1 VINPYRSRPFSY
13 VYGAAHFGK
22 SLTWYFS
29 ELLFAYFLTEF
40 CGLQPSTMAL
50 LLAASFI
57 FSAIA
62 DPLIGW
68 LIVGLSRTLDQAI
81 RLQGAGAVV
90 SGVSVVIFSATGLV
104 PPQVRLDYAI
114 AASCLFR
121 LAYAFYDVPQNAIL
135 SLRQADSNQRM
146 SLSAIRMTGSGLA
159 SLTVATTAAF
169 IVGADAKVGAQ
180 WFVWI
185 STVFAIV
192 GVLTALA
199 LRGQANPPA
208 TKAAD
213 DAPARPDPIAAT
225 RPPWRLMLALG
236 VIAIDC
242 ATLGVFFRLE
252 PYFTGAALQGVISRT
267 VVLDLLALGSV
278 ASQPL
283 WALVGRRISPS
294 WAFAAS
300 AITVAGGA
308 VVFVAAGG
316 RSTPILA
323 TGGFLL
329 GAGNGGMIMLLW
341 SVFADEIADRRQHI
355 GTLAPTVAFAVFTAV
370 IKAASA
376 VSVLLVGALLTAINY
391 RNAEVATS
399 WALLAPMACFP
410 LAGAAMSLLAAP
422 FLWRSLKARIGDV
435 TRRQRPQRPKRSLRR
450 SSPAAPP

>member
-1 VINPYRSRPFSY
+1 MINPNRSRPFSY

-40 CGLQPSTMAL
+40 CGLRPSTMAL

-68 LIVGLSRTLDQAI
+68 IIVGFSRTLDQAL
-81 RLQGAGAVV
+81 RLQGAGAIV
-90 SGVSVVIFSATGLV
+90 SGTSVVIFSATGLV
-104 PPQVRLDYAI
+104 PPHFRLGYAV

-121 LAYAFYDVPQNAIL
+121 LAYAFYDVPQNATL
-135 SLRQADSNQRM
+135 SLLQADSNQRM

-159 SLTVATTAAF
+159 SLTVGTTAAF
-169 IVGADAKVGAQ
+169 IIGADAKVGAQ

-185 STVFAIV
+185 STAFAIV
-192 GVLTALA
+192 GALTALV
-199 LRGQANPPA
+199 LRGQANPAA
-208 TKAAD
+208 TKASE
-213 DAPARPDPIAAT
+213 APAPPDPMAAQ
-225 RPPWRLMLALG
+225 RPPWRLMLALA
-236 VIAIDC
+236 VMTIDC

-252 PYFTGAALQGVISRT
+252 PYFTGAALRGVISRT
-267 VVLDLLALGSV
+267 FVLDLLALGSV

-283 WALVGRRISPS
+283 WALVGRRVSPS
-294 WAFAAS
+294 WPFAAS
-300 AITVAGGA
+300 AVTVAVGA
-308 VVFVAAGG
+308 VVFVVAAG
-316 RSTPILA
+316 RSIPILA

-329 GAGNGGMIMLLW
+329 GAGNGGLVMLLW
-341 SVFADEIADRRQHI
+341 SVFADAIADRRQHI

-376 VSVLLVGALLTAINY
+376 VSILLVGALLTAINY

-410 LAGAAMSLLAAP
+410 LAGAAMSVLAAP
-422 FLWRSLKARIGDV
+422 FLWGSRNAQGGDV
-435 TRRQRPQRPKRSLRR
+435 ARRQRPQRPKRSLRR
-450 SSPAAPP
+450 WLPTAPP